1 MAVLNLNKD
10 ENKVYQILTHFKLVR
25 DDDFQL
31 YYQLITQYYNCN
43 VEKISGAD
51 LLRKQRDGKLPNFQS
66 VSRLRRKIQEL
77 FPETRGSKYAER
89 HGLEQEVK
97 QEIINFRS
105 AIKRNG

>member
-66 VSRLRRKIQEL
+66 VSRLRRKLQEL
-77 FPETRGSKYAER
+77 FPECRGANWAKRHEQQKEAE
-89 HGLEQEVK
+89 
-97 QEIINFRS
+97 QEIIHFKS
-105 AIKRNG
+105 AIKRN